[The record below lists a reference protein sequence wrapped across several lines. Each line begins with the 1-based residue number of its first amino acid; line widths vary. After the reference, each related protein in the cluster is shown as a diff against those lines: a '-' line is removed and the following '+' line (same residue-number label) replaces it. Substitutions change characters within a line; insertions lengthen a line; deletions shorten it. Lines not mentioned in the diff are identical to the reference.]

1 MSIALLM
8 RLEAIEKRVAEL
20 EQALAARQA
29 AAPSRRERRR
39 QAPRRGLLADEAGR
53 RLTHERGG

>member
-20 EQALAARQA
+20 ETLAAARQA
-29 AAPSRRERRR
+29 AALAAEPAP
-39 QAPRRGLLADEAGR
+39 APRPEAR
-53 RLTHERGG
+53 PAPRTKKAAA